1 MQSFS
6 TVNIRRGRTRRL
18 MYTFTPGFV
27 FESNDPTNPLH
38 GSLVGASDQ
47 SVVVYDGHKMIHALR
62 SDLECK

>member
-18 MYTFTPGFV
+18 MYTFSPGFV

-38 GSLVGASDQ
+38 GSIVGESDQ
-47 SVVVYDGHKMIHALR
+47 SVVVRVHSGR
-62 SDLECK
+62 